1 MRYHGAVFPRPEGV
15 TMRKIL
21 AFFALACLT
30 PALAADDDWVAR
42 LNAWADEFQIP
53 ADILPRER
61 DALLKLD
68 ALHLFQNDWSNR
80 PKITYLPPEIGELR
94 QLERLQL
101 QNNSL
106 AELPAEITNLR
117 QLYFIGLDGNRFT
130 DFPTVLFQL
139 PQLSTVSLMDNPLT
153 RLPPEIGE
161 FQQLR
166 SLNVS
171 GCGLT
176 DLPPG
181 LFELRQ
187 LADLDLGFNQLD
199 HLPPEIGNLQELLEL
214 RLHAN
219 PLTALPAEITRLNKL
234 QLLLIDAPVKLT
246 PAQKKF
252 EKQVLSRYPSTP

>member
-1 MRYHGAVFPRPEGV
+1 
-15 TMRKIL
+15 MRKIL
-21 AFFALACLT
+21 AFFTLALACLT

-153 RLPPEIGE
+153 RLPPEIG
-161 FQQLR
+161 
-166 SLNVS
+166 
-171 GCGLT
+171 
-176 DLPPG
+176 
-181 LFELRQ
+181 
-187 LADLDLGFNQLD
+187 
-199 HLPPEIGNLQELLEL
+199 NLQELLEL

-252 EKQVLSRYPSTP
+252 EKQVHSRYPSTP